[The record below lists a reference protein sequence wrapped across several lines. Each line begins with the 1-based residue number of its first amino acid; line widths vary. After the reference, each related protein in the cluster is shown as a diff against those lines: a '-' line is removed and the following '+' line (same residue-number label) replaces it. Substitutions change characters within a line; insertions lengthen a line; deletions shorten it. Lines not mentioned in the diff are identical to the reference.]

1 MNNRHRFRY
10 SSHGYAHRPKE
21 RNARRDDRG
30 RGGGAGLPLLSALFL
45 VLFLASGSI
54 VPERLR
60 AQSGSAD
67 SAGLRLSGSV
77 DVYYAR
83 YGDSLPSE
91 SFRTIGSISPRSDQ
105 FGLNLAQVRLA
116 YDHPSV
122 RGRLALHY
130 GDIPL
135 SSWSTDFPIL
145 QEGTVGVGLGS
156 GFWID
161 GGFFPTHIG
170 TESFMPGNNRISS
183 IAAVTYLEPFYQSGV
198 RLSYEGSE
206 EFSAQLHLLSGYNT
220 FIDHNGSK
228 SVGAYLSW
236 RTSKE
241 VNLVYAALLGNDA
254 PDSAV
259 KRFRT
264 YHNAQVILDPTENF
278 RMVLGFDL
286 CTQQNTGPG
295 GGTATMNGGLL
306 LISYAARPDWR
317 INTRFEF
324 LNDREGLL
332 SGTFPN
338 EAGVVVRTNLAGV
351 TLGIEHRPTETSY
364 VRLEGRLLQ
373 TPEATTFFGGNGV
386 QRRRLDAG
394 ITAGLAFDAPIF

>member
-10 SSHGYAHRPKE
+10 SSLGYAHRRTVENATQKKRE
-21 RNARRDDRG
+21 RGKDS
-30 RGGGAGLPLLSALFL
+30 GLLFL
-45 VLFLASGSI
+45 SILFSVLFLASGSI
-54 VPERLR
+54 LSERLW
-60 AQSGSAD
+60 AQPGSGD
-67 SAGLRLSGSV
+67 SSGLRLSGSV
-77 DVYYAR
+77 DVYYVH

-91 SFRTIGSISPRSDQ
+91 SYRTIGSISPRSDQ

-130 GDIPL
+130 GDIPG
-135 SSWSTDFPIL
+135 SSWSADFPIL

-156 GFWID
+156 GFWVD

-183 IAAVTYLEPFYQSGV
+183 IAAITYLEPFYQSGL

-220 FIDHNGSK
+220 FVDHNGSK
-228 SVGAYLSW
+228 SVGTYLSW
-236 RTSKE
+236 RTSEE

-259 KRFRT
+259 KQFRT
-264 YHNAQVILDPTENF
+264 YHNAQVMLDPTENF
-278 RMVLGFDL
+278 RIVLGFDL
-286 CTQQNTGPG
+286 CTQQNTAAG

-306 LISYAARPDWR
+306 LLSYAARPDWR

-338 EAGVVVRTNLAGV
+338 EAGVVVRTNLAGI
-351 TLGIEHRPTETSY
+351 TLGVEHRPTENSY
-364 VRLEGRLLQ
+364 VRLEGRMLQ
-373 TPEATTFFGGNGV
+373 TPEATTFFGGGI

-394 ITAGLAFDAPIF
+394 ITAGVAFDAPIF